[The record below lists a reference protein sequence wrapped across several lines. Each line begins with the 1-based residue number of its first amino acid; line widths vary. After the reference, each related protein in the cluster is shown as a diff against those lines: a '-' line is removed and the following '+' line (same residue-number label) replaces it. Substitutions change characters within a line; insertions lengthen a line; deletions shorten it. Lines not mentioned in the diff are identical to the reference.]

1 MENQSLNNLGRGFG
15 KEYMRRTDIIT
26 RIQNGCNDIMN
37 ILSAYSDTLSGVT
50 EDPQRY
56 QLAVELL
63 DKNAAEIRQHIN
75 GLRGYRFATYAA
87 TKLSS
92 DVKKPID
99 ASEVAN
105 QSTPF
110 FQSRVVITG
119 MLSSFPEREQLA
131 MLLRKYGADINSSI
145 SAKTNIVI
153 MGVGAGPSKMNK
165 IQILKDKGIDIKV
178 IEEPELL
185 EIFEKYNI
193 S

>member
-1 MENQSLNNLGRGFG
+1 MENHRLNNLGRQFG
-15 KEYMRRTDIIT
+15 KEYMKRTEIIA
-26 RIQNGCNDIMN
+26 RIRNGCKDIMN

-50 EDPQRY
+50 EDPLRY

-63 DKNAAEIRQHIN
+63 DKNAADIRQHIN
-75 GLRGYRFATYAA
+75 GLRGYRFSTYAA
-87 TKLSS
+87 KNLSS
-92 DVKKPID
+92 DAKKPID

-110 FQSRVVITG
+110 FQQKVVITG
-119 MLSSFPEREQLA
+119 VLDAYPMREDLA
-131 MLLRKYGADINSSI
+131 NILKKYGADINSSI
-145 SAKTNIVI
+145 SAKTNIVVV
-153 MGVGAGPSKMNK
+153 GRGAGPSKMNK

-185 EIFEKYNI
+185 EIFEKYHI